1 MDQQVQLIA
10 ARLRWARE
18 NLEIAPSVMA
28 EANGISVED
37 YLRYERGEEDFSF
50 SFLFKCAN
58 LLGMDISEL
67 VSGADPK
74 LNFYNLTRAG
84 GGMLIKRDK
93 EFDYRHVAPLLKNRK
108 SEPFIVTA
116 KYDKDAEHRPIHLA
130 RHRGQEFDMVLS
142 GRLKI
147 QLGDHSYVMCP
158 GDTVY
163 YDSSHPHGMI
173 AVDGEDCV
181 FLAVVYK
188 EGDDDPTGEALDFG
202 APVLP
207 VNADAYSGRIYKQ
220 FASETVDGE
229 GRLTAISFHCAD
241 DFNFAYDVVD
251 ALGDKCPDKRAMLW
265 VGNNGEEREFTFKDM
280 SRLSNKAA
288 NYLAML
294 GVKQGDRV
302 MLVLKRHWQF
312 WVCILALHKLGAVA
326 VPATNQLVEHDF
338 EYRFNA
344 GEISAIICTGD
355 GNTAAEAE
363 RAAERCP
370 TLKLKIMAHGMRT
383 GWEDFDGGFDRFST
397 KFPRVKTHKN
407 DPSIMFFTSGTT
419 GYPKLAMH
427 SFTYPLGHIITAR
440 WWHCA
445 DPEGLHL
452 TVADTGWGKA
462 LWGKLYGQWM
472 CEGAVFVYDFDRFD
486 AEKLLPMFSRY
497 NITTFCA
504 PPTIYRFLI
513 RQDLSRFDLSSVKYA
528 TIAGEALN
536 PEVFNKFYESTGV
549 KLMES
554 FGQTETTLA
563 VGNLYGTDPKPGSM
577 GKPSPGYNVDIVRE
591 DGSPVDIGETGEIVI
606 RYDPANPPV
615 GLFTGYYKNEEATK
629 AAMSDGVYHTGDTAW
644 RDEDG
649 HFWYVGRVDDVIK
662 SSGYRIGPFEIESV
676 IMELPYVL
684 ECAITGVPDE
694 TRGQVV
700 KATIVLTKG
709 KQPSEELVKEIQDYV
724 KSHTAPYKY
733 PRRVEFVD
741 SLPKTISGKIR
752 RAEIRKTDNAH

>member
-147 QLGDHSYVMCP
+147 QLGDHSYVMYP

-229 GRLTAISFHCAD
+229 GRLTAISFRCAD

-363 RAAERCP
+363 RAAE
-370 TLKLKIMAHGMRT
+370 
-383 GWEDFDGGFDRFST
+383 
-397 KFPRVKTHKN
+397 
-407 DPSIMFFTSGTT
+407 
-419 GYPKLAMH
+419 
-427 SFTYPLGHIITAR
+427 
-440 WWHCA
+440 
-445 DPEGLHL
+445 
-452 TVADTGWGKA
+452 
-462 LWGKLYGQWM
+462 
-472 CEGAVFVYDFDRFD
+472 
-486 AEKLLPMFSRY
+486 
-497 NITTFCA
+497 
-504 PPTIYRFLI
+504 
-513 RQDLSRFDLSSVKYA
+513 
-528 TIAGEALN
+528 
-536 PEVFNKFYESTGV
+536 
-549 KLMES
+549 
-554 FGQTETTLA
+554 
-563 VGNLYGTDPKPGSM
+563 
-577 GKPSPGYNVDIVRE
+577 
-591 DGSPVDIGETGEIVI
+591 
-606 RYDPANPPV
+606 
-615 GLFTGYYKNEEATK
+615 
-629 AAMSDGVYHTGDTAW
+629 
-644 RDEDG
+644 
-649 HFWYVGRVDDVIK
+649 
-662 SSGYRIGPFEIESV
+662 
-676 IMELPYVL
+676 
-684 ECAITGVPDE
+684 
-694 TRGQVV
+694 
-700 KATIVLTKG
+700 
-709 KQPSEELVKEIQDYV
+709 
-724 KSHTAPYKY
+724 
-733 PRRVEFVD
+733 
-741 SLPKTISGKIR
+741 
-752 RAEIRKTDNAH
+752 